1 MPAFAV
7 RCASVYVNFYTV
19 FPMREDQRL
28 ELIKLFFREKG
39 LVRQHIESYDYFVNH
54 EIKALVKANQV
65 VDSDIDHTFYLK
77 YLDIRV
83 GKSSIEES
91 MVKYNVFPIECRL
104 RDITYSADIYV
115 DVEYVRNG
123 QIVVKR
129 DVCIGKMPVML
140 RSSKCHLSTE
150 HTGVIESRDTKA
162 KKIRES
168 QECPLDVGGYFVIR
182 GIERVILIQ
191 EQLSK
196 NRIII
201 ESGAKG
207 LFASVT
213 SSTDEHKSKTSVTV
227 KDDCYYL
234 KSSMFNEE
242 VPVVIVIKALGLV
255 QDREIAECVGREY
268 FDMMVP
274 SFGECMAK
282 GVFTNEQALHY
293 IGNCIKL
300 KQDDCKVDE
309 VRTILSEKILPNVHI
324 DGCDM
329 RKKGIYISFMIRRL
343 TQTRLGIL
351 KEDDKDFVGNKRF
364 ELAGQL
370 LSILFED
377 TFKRFNFELKKSI
390 DKILSK
396 RTRAQEFDALTFL
409 SLQANMITSTLS
421 RAISTGNWNLKRFR
435 MERSGVTHVLLR
447 HSYISALGMMTK
459 INSHFEK
466 TRKVSGPRS
475 LHTSS
480 WGMLCPV
487 DTPEGESCGLVKN
500 LALLAEITTDSD
512 VKPIMDL
519 IFRLGV
525 VQIEAVYTREIH
537 ANDVYSVFINGDI
550 VGITNR
556 VDFVVNRFK
565 LYRRKGLIGRFV
577 SIYKVASEKIV
588 HIASDNGRI
597 CRPLIVVD
605 KERKNMGIIED
616 SIENAFQRIGVAD
629 GMIDAVP
636 EDAKRKNSG
645 FFDYYLKH
653 KSFSDLLEEGFIEYL
668 DANEENDCLV
678 ALKPEDV
685 GDETTHL
692 EISEFAILGYVAG
705 LVPFPHHNQSPRN
718 TYQCAMG
725 KQAIGHIALNTKKR
739 FDSVILQLTYTHKP
753 MVSTKILDLIN
764 YNEMPAGQNAMVAV
778 MSYSGY
784 DIEDALILNKASID
798 RGIFRVEV
806 YKTNTAFLKKHGN
819 GMPDM
824 LNPNPNESVLDI
836 DGLGKPG
843 KMVKDGSVYVNKTS
857 PVDGIYKFTG
867 KIHRGEPAYIDKVLI
882 AKSQDQT
889 LIKTMMR
896 QTRPPEIGDKL
907 SSRHGQK
914 GVIGLIVKQEDMPFN
929 DQGIVPDIIM
939 NPHGFPSRMTVG
951 KIIELISGKA
961 GVLEGKIADSTAF
974 KKNLVEETCQL
985 LVRNGY
991 SYSGKDC
998 FTSGTTG
1005 APLMAY
1011 IFFGPVFYQR
1021 LKHMVAD
1028 KIHMRARGPRA
1039 ILTRQPTE
1047 GRSKDG
1053 GLRLGEMERDCLI
1066 GYGASSLIVE
1076 RLMVSSDAFETYVCK
1091 SCGVLAFKGC
1101 CVACK
1106 STTPSIVTIPYACK
1120 LLFQELMSMN
1130 ILPRL
1135 HIE

>member
-1 MPAFAV
+1 
-7 RCASVYVNFYTV
+7 
-19 FPMREDQRL
+19 MREDQRL
-28 ELIKLFFREKG
+28 ELIKLFFNEKG
-39 LVRQHIESYDYFVNH
+39 LVRQHIESYDYFVDH
-54 EIKALVKANQV
+54 EIKALVRANQI

-83 GKSSIEES
+83 AMPSVEEN
-91 MVKYNVFPIECRL
+91 MVNYNVFPIECRL
-104 RDITYSADIYV
+104 RDITYSANIYV
-115 DVEYVRNG
+115 DIEYVRNR
-123 QIVVKR
+123 QIIVKR

-140 RSSKCHLSTE
+140 RSSRCHLRRE
-150 HTGVIESRDTKA
+150 TKGPMEGR
-162 KKIRES
+162 KTKDRRIRES
-168 QECPLDVGGYFVIR
+168 QECPLDVGGYFIVR
-182 GIERVILIQ
+182 GIERVVLIQ

-201 ESGAKG
+201 ESGPKG

-213 SSTDEHKSKTSVTV
+213 SSTDEHKSKTSVTTR
-227 KDDCYYL
+227 DDCYYL
-234 KSSMFNEE
+234 KNSMFSEE
-242 VPVVIVIKALGLV
+242 VPVVIMMKALGLV
-255 QDREIAECVGREY
+255 QDREVAECVGKEY
-268 FDMMVP
+268 FEIMVP
-274 SFGECMAK
+274 SFGECMSK
-282 GVFTNEQALHY
+282 GIFTREQALLY
-293 IGNCIKL
+293 ISSYIKL
-300 KQDDCKVDE
+300 KPEDNRIEE
-309 VRTILSEKILPNVHI
+309 VLTVLSEKVLPNVQI
-324 DGCDM
+324 EGCDL
-329 RKKGIYISFMIRRL
+329 RKKGIYIALMVRRL
-343 TQTRLGIL
+343 AQTKLNIL
-351 KEDDKDFVGNKRF
+351 REDDKDFVGNKRF

-396 RTRAQEFDALTFL
+396 RSRAQEFDALTFL
-409 SLQANMITSTLS
+409 NLQANMITSTLA

-435 MERSGVTHVLLR
+435 MERSGVTHVLSR

-500 LALLAEITTDSD
+500 LALLAEITTNSD
-512 VKPIMDL
+512 TKPILDTVYK
-519 IFRLGV
+519 LGV
-525 VQIEAVYTREIH
+525 VDINSVYTREIH
-537 ANDVYSVFINGDI
+537 QKDMFSVFLNGDI
-550 VGITNR
+550 IGITNR
-556 VDFVVNRFK
+556 ADFLVEQFK
-565 LYRRKGLIGRFV
+565 LHRRKGLVGKFV
-577 SIYKVASEKIV
+577 SIYKVTVERVI
-588 HIASDNGRI
+588 HIASDNGRV
-597 CRPLIVVD
+597 CRPLIIID
-605 KERKNMGIIED
+605 KNRINQTIISNQMDECLKALNI
-616 SIENAFQRIGVAD
+616 SEKVAIE
-629 GMIDAVP
+629 
-636 EDAKRKNSG
+636 SG
-645 FFDYYLKH
+645 KSLFDCYLKY
-653 KSFSDLLEEGFIEYL
+653 KSFTDLLEEGFIEYL
-668 DANEENDCLV
+668 DVNEENDCLV
-678 ALKPEDV
+678 ALKPEDI
-685 GDETTHL
+685 GEETTHL

-725 KQAIGHIALNTKKR
+725 KQAIGHISLNVKKR
-739 FDSVILQLTYTHKP
+739 FDSVILQLTYTHRP

-764 YNEMPAGQNAMVAV
+764 YNEIPAGQNAMVAV

-784 DIEDALILNKASID
+784 DIEDALVLNKTSVE
-798 RGIFRVEV
+798 RGLFRVEV
-806 YKTNTAFLKKHGN
+806 YKTTTTLLKKHSN
-819 GMPDM
+819 GMSDV
-824 LNPNPNESVLDI
+824 LWPNPKESVLDE

-843 KMVKDGSVYVNKTS
+843 KMVRDGTVYVNKMS
-857 PVDGIYKFTG
+857 PVDGTYKFTG
-867 KIHRGEPAYIDKVLI
+867 KVHRGDPAYIDKILI
-882 AKSQDQT
+882 TKSQDQV
-889 LIKTMMR
+889 LIKTMLR
-896 QTRPPEIGDKL
+896 QTRVPEIGDKF

-914 GVIGLIVKQEDMPFN
+914 GVVGLLVRQEDMPFN

-951 KIIELISGKA
+951 KIVELISGKA
-961 GVLEGKIADSTAF
+961 GVLEGQILDSTAF
-974 KKNLVEETCQL
+974 KENSVEQTCEL
-985 LVRNGY
+985 LIKHGF

-1005 APLMAY
+1005 APLAAY

-1053 GLRLGEMERDCLI
+1053 GLKLGEMERDCLI
-1066 GYGASSLIVE
+1066 GYGASSLITE
-1076 RLMVSSDAFETYVCK
+1076 RLMTSSDVFEAYVCR

-1106 STTPSIVTIPYACK
+1106 GTKPVKVKMPYACK

>member
-1 MPAFAV
+1 MK
-7 RCASVYVNFYTV
+7 
-19 FPMREDQRL
+19 EDQRL
-28 ELIKLFFREKG
+28 ELIKLFFKEKG
-39 LVRQHIESYDYFVNH
+39 LVRQHIESYDYFVDH
-54 EIKALVKANQV
+54 EIKALVRANQI

-83 GKSSIEES
+83 GMPSIEEN
-91 MVKYNVFPIECRL
+91 MVNYDVFPIECRL
-104 RDITYSADIYV
+104 RDMTYSANIYV
-115 DVEYVRNG
+115 DIEYVRNR
-123 QIVVKR
+123 QIIVKR
-129 DVCIGKMPVML
+129 DICIGKMPVML
-140 RSSKCHLSTE
+140 RSSRCHLRKE
-150 HTGVIESRDTKA
+150 AKGIIESNKTRDR
-162 KKIRES
+162 KIRES
-168 QECPLDVGGYFVIR
+168 QECPLDVGGYFIIR

-201 ESGAKG
+201 ESGPKG

-213 SSTDEHKSKTSVTV
+213 SSTDEHKSKTSVTI

-242 VPVVIVIKALGLV
+242 IPAIIAMKALGLT
-255 QDREIAECVGREY
+255 QDKEIAECIGKEY
-268 FDMMVP
+268 FEIIVP
-274 SFGECMAK
+274 SFGECISK
-282 GVFTNEQALHY
+282 EVFTKDQALLY
-293 IGNCIKL
+293 MSNYIKL
-300 KQDDCKVDE
+300 KPEDNRIEE
-309 VRTILSEKILPNVHI
+309 VLTILSEKVLPNVQTE
-324 DGCDM
+324 GCNL
-329 RKKGIYISFMIRRL
+329 RKKGIYIALMIRRL
-343 TQTRLGIL
+343 VQTKLNIL

-396 RTRAQEFDALTFL
+396 RSRAQEFDALTFL
-409 SLQANMITSTLS
+409 NLQANMITSTLS

-435 MERSGVTHVLLR
+435 MERSGVTHVLSR

-500 LALLAEITTDSD
+500 LALLAEITTNSD
-512 VKPIMDL
+512 TRPVLDL
-519 IFRLGV
+519 MFRLGV
-525 VQIEAVYTREIH
+525 VDINSVYTREIH
-537 ANDVYSVFINGDI
+537 QKDMFSVFLNGDI
-550 VGITNR
+550 VGITNKAGFLIEQFR
-556 VDFVVNRFK
+556 LN
-565 LYRRKGLIGRFV
+565 RRKGLIGKFV
-577 SIYKVASEKIV
+577 SIYRVPAEKVI
-588 HIASDNGRI
+588 HIASDNGRV
-597 CRPLIVVD
+597 CRPLVVIDKGRINQMIISNQVD
-605 KERKNMGIIED
+605 KYLEALNISEKIEMGSER
-616 SIENAFQRIGVAD
+616 S
-629 GMIDAVP
+629 
-636 EDAKRKNSG
+636 
-645 FFDYYLKH
+645 FFDCYLKY
-653 KSFSDLLEEGFIEYL
+653 KSFSDLLEEGFVEYL
-668 DANEENDCLV
+668 DVNEENDCLV
-678 ALKPEDV
+678 ALRPEDIV
-685 GDETTHL
+685 EETTHL

-725 KQAIGHIALNTKKR
+725 KQAIGHISLNVKKR
-739 FDSVILQLTYTHKP
+739 FDPVILQLTYTHRP

-764 YNEMPAGQNAMVAV
+764 YNEIPAGQNAMVAV

-784 DIEDALILNKASID
+784 DIEDALVLNKTSIE
-798 RGIFRVEV
+798 RGLFRVEV
-806 YKTNTAFLKKHGN
+806 YKTITTLLKKHSN
-819 GMPDM
+819 GLSDI
-824 LNPNPNESVLDI
+824 LGPNPKESVLDD

-843 KMVKDGSVYVNKTS
+843 KMIRDGTVYVNKMS
-857 PVDGIYKFTG
+857 PVEGVYKFTG
-867 KIHRGEPAYIDKVLI
+867 KVHRGDPAYIDKVLI
-882 AKSQDQT
+882 TKSQDQI
-889 LIKTMMR
+889 LIKTMLR
-896 QTRPPEIGDKL
+896 QTRPPEIGDKF

-914 GVIGLIVKQEDMPFN
+914 GVVGLIVGQEDMPFN
-929 DQGIVPDIIM
+929 DQGISPDIIM

-961 GVLEGKIADSTAF
+961 GVLSGQILDSTAF
-974 KKNLVEETCQL
+974 KENSVEQTCEL
-985 LVRNGY
+985 LAKHGF

-1005 APLMAY
+1005 APLTAY

-1053 GLRLGEMERDCLI
+1053 GLKLGEMERDCLI
-1066 GYGASSLIVE
+1066 GYGASSLIIE
-1076 RLMVSSDAFETYVCK
+1076 RLMISSDMFEAYVCK
-1091 SCGVLAFKGC
+1091 PCGVLAFKGC

-1106 STTPSIVTIPYACK
+1106 NTKPAKIKMPYACK
-1120 LLFQELMSMN
+1120 LLFQELISMN

>member
-1 MPAFAV
+1 
-7 RCASVYVNFYTV
+7 
-19 FPMREDQRL
+19 MREDQRL
-28 ELIKLFFREKG
+28 ELIRLFFKEKG
-39 LVRQHIESYDYFVNH
+39 LVRQHIESYDYFVDH
-54 EIKALVKANQV
+54 EIKALLRANEV

-83 GKSSIEES
+83 GMPSVEEN
-91 MVKYNVFPIECRL
+91 MVKYDVFPIECRL
-104 RDITYSADIYV
+104 RDITYSANIYV
-115 DVEYVRNG
+115 DVEYVRNR
-123 QIVVKR
+123 QIIVKR

-140 RSSKCHLSTE
+140 RSSRCHLKDKGS
-150 HTGVIESRDTKA
+150 GQIEGRGAADRRLKEA
-162 KKIRES
+162 
-168 QECPLDVGGYFVIR
+168 QECPLDVGGYFIVR
-182 GIERVILIQ
+182 GIERVVLIQ

-201 ESGAKG
+201 ESGPKG

-234 KSSMFNEE
+234 RNSMFSEE
-242 VPVVIVIKALGLV
+242 IPVVIAMKALGLT
-255 QDREIAECVGREY
+255 QDKEIAECVGSEH
-268 FDMMVP
+268 FEIMVP
-274 SFGECMAK
+274 SFGECISK
-282 GVFTNEQALHY
+282 EVFTKEQALLY
-293 IGNCIKL
+293 ISNYIKL
-300 KQDDCKVDE
+300 RPEDDRTEE
-309 VRTILSEKILPNVHI
+309 VLTVLSEKVLPNVHVE
-324 DGCDM
+324 GCDM
-329 RKKGIYISFMIRRL
+329 RKKGIYIALMVRRL
-343 TQTRLGIL
+343 MQTRLNIL

-396 RTRAQEFDALTFL
+396 RSRAQEFDALTFL
-409 SLQANMITSTLS
+409 NLQANMITSTLS

-435 MERSGVTHVLLR
+435 MERSGVTHVLSR

-512 VKPIMDL
+512 TRPILDL
-519 IFRLGV
+519 VHRLGV
-525 VQIEAVYTREIH
+525 VGIGSVYTREIH
-537 ANDVYSVFINGDI
+537 RDGVFCVFLNGDI
-550 VGITNR
+550 VGITNKPD
-556 VDFVVNRFK
+556 VLVEQFK
-565 LYRRKGLIGRFV
+565 QQRRKGLIGRFV
-577 SIYKVASEKIV
+577 SIYRVEAEKVV
-588 HIASDNGRI
+588 HISSDNGRV
-597 CRPLIVVD
+597 CRPLIVID
-605 KERKNMGIIED
+605 KKSQKILSGGLDGSLEMLGISGED
-616 SIENAFQRIGVAD
+616 GQRSLLD
-629 GMIDAVP
+629 C
-636 EDAKRKNSG
+636 
-645 FFDYYLKH
+645 YLKY
-653 KSFSDLLEEGFIEYL
+653 KSFSDLLDEGFIEYL
-668 DANEENDCLV
+668 DVNEENDCLV
-678 ALKPEDV
+678 ALRPEDV
-685 GDETTHL
+685 GSETTHL

-725 KQAIGHIALNTKKR
+725 KQAIGHISLNVKKR
-739 FDSVILQLTYTHKP
+739 FDSVILQLTHTHRP

-764 YNEMPAGQNAMVAV
+764 YNEIPAGQNAMVAV

-784 DIEDALILNKASID
+784 DIEDALVLNKASID
-798 RGIFRVEV
+798 RGLFRVEV
-806 YKTNTAFLKKHGN
+806 YKTTTTVLKKHN
-819 GMPDM
+819 NRMSDV
-824 LNPNPNESVLDI
+824 LWPNEKESVLDE

-843 KMVKDGSVYVNKTS
+843 EMVRDGTVYVNKMS
-857 PVDGIYKFTG
+857 PVDGTYKFTG
-867 KIHRGEPAYIDKVLI
+867 RVHRGDPAYIDKVLI
-882 AKSQDQT
+882 TKSQDQT
-889 LIKTMMR
+889 LIKTMLR

-914 GVIGLIVKQEDMPFN
+914 GVVGLIVRQEDMPFS
-929 DQGIVPDIIM
+929 DQGVVPDIIM

-961 GVLEGKIADSTAF
+961 GVMEGKILDSTAF
-974 KKNLVEETCQL
+974 KENTVEQTCEL
-985 LVRNGY
+985 LVKHGF

-1005 APLMAY
+1005 APLSAY

-1053 GLRLGEMERDCLI
+1053 GLKLGEMERDCLI
-1066 GYGASSLIVE
+1066 GYGASSLITE
-1076 RLMVSSDAFETYVCK
+1076 RLMTSSDVFEAYVCK
-1091 SCGVLAFKGC
+1091 ACGVLAFKGC
-1101 CVACK
+1101 CVSCK
-1106 STTPSIVTIPYACK
+1106 DTGPTKVRMPYACK

-1130 ILPRL
+1130 ILPKL